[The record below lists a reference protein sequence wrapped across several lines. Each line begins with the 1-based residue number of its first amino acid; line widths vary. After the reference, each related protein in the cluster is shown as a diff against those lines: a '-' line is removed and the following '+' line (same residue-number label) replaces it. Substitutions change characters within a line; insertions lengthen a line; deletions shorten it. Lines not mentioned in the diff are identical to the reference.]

1 LGDVWI
7 RTQRAAVASRY
18 ATQNI
23 AIALT
28 QWGDGGGAGG
38 EGGQGGGEGGGH
50 GRLRQQL
57 VRYRRPAQWTS
68 PLNLHISFPKTK
80 LVKRDSSVRCF
91 FRSSRIERKYLKFFH
106 VVPIFTELGQDLTHL
121 AHKENMQSNIF
132 LWDRLKILIAFC
144 SLRALI

>member
-1 LGDVWI
+1 VLANGHSFAYVAHLVFLGDVWSQ
-7 RTQRAAVASRY
+7 TQRTAVESRC
-18 ATQNI
+18 I

-68 PLNLHISFPKTK
+68 PLNLHISLPKTK
-80 LVKRDSSVRCF
+80 LVKRDSSVRWI
-91 FRSSRIERKYLKFFH
+91 FRSLHPIKDRKK
-106 VVPIFTELGQDLTHL
+106 G
-121 AHKENMQSNIF
+121 S
-132 LWDRLKILIAFC
+132 
-144 SLRALI
+144 